1 MRLPSLRSLDWTAA
15 GPAGNNPKRQ
25 KVTVRKMVMCSD
37 GIVAAIVGDGRLGK
51 VARCRPAVPTAL
63 WSLVLHDRWRPL
75 MDIAF
80 YDGKLYAVDE
90 DENLLVMDVG
100 EDGNNGEPV
109 VPCVNLRV
117 TGTPPVLPG
126 NQRQTAM
133 LCLYLV
139 VSDDT
144 MTMVWR
150 VIRDDFGSEFA
161 LFKADFGLSRWSEMT
176 SIGDNVVLFVG
187 AGGSGARRLSH
198 FELSRYELRPNRI
211 HFLHDDEFWL
221 RSNGKGRRGCCST
234 QFGAYDMTDGKIYPL
249 VPPPELHNGGKV
261 PATWLFPR
269 AQVGAPSWSQ
279 LTMDVLHQ
287 APCCLPS
294 VHDRLPLGTIWRH
307 WHSTLRLHLPCSLPK
322 LYLALPDG
330 GFFSFQGSL
339 FKPHNNPGCGS
350 NFCSQL
356 LFVNDYGMYSLVNPF
371 TERKMSLPI
380 MSGIRLHEE
389 PVEIINESA
398 PEEGPRNWRERDDT
412 GEMSV
417 RKLVVCPDCLVAA
430 IIGHEHS
437 AKVALYTPGQNE
449 GFAPSW
455 ALNAHD
461 RWRWYSD
468 MVFFDGKLYALT
480 NDEDLLA
487 LEVGYRENGEPRISS
502 VERVIEGGSRY
513 TLQEYAHM
521 RYLVRSRGGELLM
534 VCRIML
540 ECGLTTYQFLVFRAD
555 LQSAQWVEVNAL
567 GGDEALFVSRLC
579 SRAVCPDEHGVRGNQ
594 IFFLDD
600 SVGMAFRV
608 EGPGLHSRDA
618 FANVYNIKDGRVS
631 ELLPKHVRGDGAV
644 PATWLF
650 REDPDAEG

>member
-1 MRLPSLRSLDWTAA
+1 
-15 GPAGNNPKRQ
+15 
-25 KVTVRKMVMCSD
+25 MVMCSD

-51 VARCRPAVPTAL
+51 VARCRPAAPAAL

-109 VPCVNLRV
+109 APFVQLRV
-117 TGTPPVLPG
+117 KGTLPVLPG

-133 LCLYLV
+133 LYLV
-139 VSDDT
+139 VSGDT
-144 MTMVWR
+144 MMMVRR
-150 VIRDDFGSEFA
+150 VIRDDFASEFA
-161 LFKADFGLSRWSEMT
+161 LFKADFALSQWSELT
-176 SIGDNVVLFVG
+176 SIGDDVALFVG
-187 AGGSGARRLSH
+187 AGGSGARLLSQ
-198 FELSRYELRPNRI
+198 FELSRYELRPNQI

-234 QFGAYDMTDGKIYPL
+234 QFGAYDMTDGKIHPL
-249 VPPPELHNGGKV
+249 VPPTELQCCTMAAKAQGGASSLPEL
-261 PATWLFPR
+261 P
-269 AQVGAPSWSQ
+269 
-279 LTMDVLHQ
+279 MDVLHQ

-294 VHDRLPLGTIWRH
+294 VHDRLPLGTICRH
-307 WHSTLRLHLPCSLPK
+307 WRSTLRLHLPCSLPK

-330 GFFSFQGSL
+330 GFFSFQGSVL
-339 FKPHNNPGCGS
+339 KPHNPGHGSKFCGATG
-350 NFCSQL
+350 NQL
-356 LFVNDYGMYSLVNPF
+356 LFANDYSMYSLVNPF
-371 TERKMSLPI
+371 TERKMSLPT

-389 PVEIINESA
+389 PVEIINQRA
-398 PEEGPRNWRERDDT
+398 PEEGPRNWRERDT

-417 RKLVVCPDCLVAA
+417 RKLVVCLDGLVAA
-430 IIGHEHS
+430 IIGREHS
-437 AKVALYTPGQNE
+437 AKIALYTPGQAD

-455 ALNAHD
+455 SLNAHD

-480 NDEDLLA
+480 NDEDLLV
-487 LEVGYRENGEPRISS
+487 LEVGYGESGEPRISAL
-502 VERVIEGGSRY
+502 ERIIEGGSRY
-513 TLQEYAHM
+513 TLQEYAHV
-521 RYLVRSRGGELLM
+521 RYLVRSRRGELLM

-555 LQSAQWVEVNAL
+555 LQSAQWVEVNTL

-579 SRAVCPDEHGVRGNQ
+579 SRAVRPDEHGVRADQ

-618 FANVYNIKDGRVS
+618 FANMYNIKDGSVS
-631 ELLPKHVRGDGAV
+631 ELLPKHLHGDGAV
-644 PATWLF
+644 PVTWLF

>member
-1 MRLPSLRSLDWTAA
+1 MVSFPDGARYRGSCDDWLVFLLHEVGEYLLLNPFSGATMRLPSLRSLDWTAA
-15 GPAGNNPKRQ
+15 GLAGNNPKRH

-109 VPCVNLRV
+109 APCVNLRV
-117 TGTPPVLPG
+117 TGTPTVLPG

-133 LCLYLV
+133 LYLV
-139 VSDDT
+139 VSGDT
-144 MTMVWR
+144 MTMVRR

-161 LFKADFGLSRWSEMT
+161 LFKANFGLSRWSEMT
-176 SIGDNVVLFVG
+176 SVGDNVALFVG
-187 AGGSGARRLSH
+187 AGGSGARRLSQ

-269 AQVGAPSWSQ
+269 AQE
-279 LTMDVLHQ
+279 
-287 APCCLPS
+287 
-294 VHDRLPLGTIWRH
+294 
-307 WHSTLRLHLPCSLPK
+307 
-322 LYLALPDG
+322 DG

-339 FKPHNNPGCGS
+339 FKPHNNPGRGS
-350 NFCSQL
+350 NFCGATGSQL

-371 TERKMSLPI
+371 TERKLSLPI

-389 PVEIINESA
+389 PVEIINEPA

-417 RKLVVCPDCLVAA
+417 RKLVVCPDGLVAA

-487 LEVGYRENGEPRISS
+487 LEVGYGENGKPRISS

-521 RYLVRSRGGELLM
+521 CYLVRSRGGELLM

-579 SRAVCPDEHGVRGNQ
+579 SRAVRADEHGVRSNK

-618 FANVYNIKDGRVS
+618 FANIYNIKDGSVS
-631 ELLPKHVRGDGAV
+631 ELLPKHLPGDGAV

-650 REDPDAEG
+650 HEDPDAEG